1 MQHSKCNNWKGSVKN
16 LVQLLQESLCD
27 RPFFVDQ
34 EDFEEIRY
42 KLIIDP
48 TEDDSSR
55 RLIMEFHLLQPNEAK
70 TLVGSDFPDDGD
82 LQRVRLPNG
91 HLLSIGIQFDPLF
104 MYCSVLT

>member
-1 MQHSKCNNWKGSVKN
+1 MLELQVQHTRTCNWKNSLKN
-16 LVQLLQESLCD
+16 LVQLLHDSLED
-27 RPFFVDQ
+27 RPFFVGQ

-55 RLIMEFHLLQPNEAK
+55 RFMMEFGLLQPNKAK

-82 LQRVRLPNG
+82 MQRVSLA
-91 HLLSIGIQFDPLF
+91 S
-104 MYCSVLT
+104 

>member
-1 MQHSKCNNWKGSVKN
+1 M
-16 LVQLLQESLCD
+16 QLLHESLQD

-48 TEDDSSR
+48 TEDESSR
-55 RLIMEFHLLQPNEAK
+55 RFIMEFGLLHPNEAK

-82 LQRVRLPNG
+82 LQRVSAINLQSY
-91 HLLSIGIQFDPLF
+91 LL
-104 MYCSVLT
+104 C

>member
-1 MQHSKCNNWKGSVKN
+1 M
-16 LVQLLQESLCD
+16 QLLHEALQD

-48 TEDDSSR
+48 TEDESSR
-55 RLIMEFHLLQPNEAK
+55 RLMMEFGLLDSNEAK

-82 LQRVRLPNG
+82 LQRV
-91 HLLSIGIQFDPLF
+91 S
-104 MYCSVLT
+104 